1 MKNTP
6 KKWIWFYERIGR
18 KKGKL
23 YGYLFNPYFKNAQ
36 ECLNLFNCIDN
47 FANKE
52 LTLKDVY
59 IIWED

>member
-1 MKNTP
+1 MYKIKT
-6 KKWIWFYERIGR
+6 IDI
-18 KKGKL
+18 
-23 YGYLFNPYFKNAQ
+23 NAQ